1 MLEQMFLAL
10 LFLLVPLVLARSY
23 MPGAYS
29 LALRSLRLSTRVL
42 CGLFRYTL
50 FGSDKP
56 DRKRQRG
63 AQRYTPQ
70 RSKRR

>member
-10 LFLLVPLVLARSY
+10 LFLFVPLVLARAY
-23 MPGAYS
+23 MPGAYA
-29 LALRSLRLSTRVL
+29 LAMRSLRLSTRVL
-42 CGLFRYTL
+42 SWLVRYIL

-56 DRKRQRG
+56 DRGRQRG
-63 AQRYTPQ
+63 AQRFTPQ